1 MIEELVPIMLKQNNV
16 ELQEYGQLLLE
27 HNISPHIFRHWFS
40 VRLALYGV
48 EPAQLQTYRGDKSI
62 ESSLLYLSNKSELSK
77 KYKSVNDIFF
87 NSMMDFVTENTLQ
100 KGDGNDRN

>member
-40 VRLALYGV
+40 VRLAL
-48 EPAQLQTYRGDKSI
+48 
-62 ESSLLYLSNKSELSK
+62 
-77 KYKSVNDIFF
+77 
-87 NSMMDFVTENTLQ
+87 
-100 KGDGNDRN
+100 